1 MEFTDTRLIAAPRA
15 VVWEALNDPD
25 VLRDCIPGCKALE
38 MQGETEMSATVTT
51 KIGPISATFR
61 GNVTLSDLKPL
72 ETYVITGEGKGG
84 IAGFASGRARVTL
97 AGEGERTE
105 LSYVAEVSVGGKL
118 AQLGGRLIQ
127 STARKLSGQFFERFA
142 QVAEV
147 RASAV
152 A

>member
-15 VVWEALNDPD
+15 VVWEALNDPE
-25 VLRDCIPGCKALE
+25 VLRDCIPGCKELE
-38 MQGETEMSATVTT
+38 MQSETEMSATVTT

-84 IAGFASGRARVTL
+84 IAGFASGQARIVL
-97 AGEGERTE
+97 KEEGAQTE

-127 STARKLSGQFFERFA
+127 STARKLSGQFFEHFA
-142 QVAEV
+142 QAAEARAAAEV
-147 RASAV
+147 
-152 A
+152 